1 MIAESDGGMVCPTP
15 LNYWRLSAQ
24 RLKPGLKLLRYNKER
39 EDVEALS
46 RNSWEGSILDGAWD
60 RPIIWIDWKTF
71 LRIVLNQFVPILNL
85 LLKGFRGRSY
95 HFPEEM
101 SNFKSLDFRATS
113 KLSTKTHGWGC
124 PTGYLDTEC
133 ECIMILWLFW
143 YSKRKFEIWVK
154 WKRGFRRRFR
164 ELGVGTQVPIS
175 LFRPQISPSL
185 SRRRIM
191 CLHLT
196 D

>member
-1 MIAESDGGMVCPTP
+1 M
-15 LNYWRLSAQ
+15 
-24 RLKPGLKLLRYNKER
+24 LKLFQ
-39 EDVEALS
+39 
-46 RNSWEGSILDGAWD
+46 NSWEGSILDGAWD
-60 RPIIWIDWKTF
+60 RPIIWIDWKTSGF

-101 SNFKSLDFRATS
+101 SNFKSLDFRATR
-113 KLSTKTHGWGC
+113 KLSTKTDGWGC
-124 PTGYLDTEC
+124 PTGFLDAEC

-154 WKRGFRRRFR
+154 WRRGFRRAPQGAGGGYTSTYQ
-164 ELGVGTQVPIS
+164 LVPTSNFTFLVS
-175 LFRPQISPSL
+175 LKNN
-185 SRRRIM
+185 M

-196 D
+196 DY